1 MNHTRL
7 PYFRED
13 FIAKVTVQRVM
24 RRGSLVACVILFMAS
39 CGPLVGIVSAD
50 SSVLL
55 DLDRDL
61 VVLTPGQSTNVTL
74 TVENNDTSI
83 HDFTISLGSSSAGSE
98 WTVNLTQTTINQVF
112 PYASDSIEII
122 ISLSGNPSSSSSG
135 TQWIVVNRSG
145 ASSSVEIHLSVG
157 AMYLPDIDATGIGNN
172 GLVHSEVNSTI
183 NLPIEISNFGSV
195 QDTIL
200 LSVGSEPDIAAFW
213 ANQSSGNSLNNS
225 GNNNSGGN
233 NSGGNNSGGNNSGG
247 SNTTTINNLLMYGNS
262 YTSQNSL
269 HTILEELGVTNA
281 EALTGGGMR
290 FDDHWNNV
298 NTSGHSWNN
307 TLRNSNLNWD
317 YVILQDQSQ
326 IPGFNRSTTSWIED
340 KDAAILLANEIESES
355 SESVLMMTWGR
366 RNGDVTNPTIYSNF
380 TMMQDRIE
388 DGYIDFRDNM
398 TVQGRDVWIAPVGL
412 AFKHIHD
419 SIQNSGANPISSTST
434 FYGLYSADGSHPS
447 LSGSYLAACVI
458 YATLTGETPVG
469 SNDSVSLSNSLKL
482 ELQQAAANTVFN
494 ETSHLSY
501 PWENSSL
508 GGTSVPRTVPSQG
521 LDASSWSVTWEDPV
535 VRNLSSGSTTFVNLS
550 IEIPN
555 NAAPGPYGFRLHAAS
570 ALGNNS
576 MSTVMVV
583 DVNGTH
589 LYESNFSTDST
600 WIPGGSGNLTLTL
613 TDVGTD
619 GISPSIVPGS
629 ISSTGACLVD
639 SVESIDTSASASWLF
654 EMDILSSAHE
664 GDICHISVSIHEA
677 EGDITTALTHSFEI
691 GKHLSVSIEIPS
703 TITMIEPGE
712 SSAVDI
718 ILSNTGTE
726 DLTVFASSSIFDG
739 LSISIQ
745 DTEVK
750 RGASEIMSVSIY
762 ADSDISMVGFT
773 SINLSFSTNLTE
785 VRVSIGGNET
795 NNGHIDLDI
804 SPWSSLR
811 IIAPQTNGITVEPGS
826 TTSFSFDVE
835 NQGTQSVGASLVWSS
850 VPAGISVSTPN
861 GSISLSTG
869 EIATVSVLIESEQS
883 AVAINSPV
891 EFELVSTTNGDIFDS
906 INASISITSR
916 GIPSLTTGSTQLSV
930 LASLWSTVD
939 FTIANTGN
947 SAGVFEIVVAESP
960 SGLQVVLSESAFS
973 LDSGATLSFEVQ
985 VKGDGMGILTLMA
998 YSTTGPSFNT
1008 TESLEIIQGSIAPQV
1023 TLSPSVV
1030 NLQDGETITFSGY
1043 IFNPTDSPG
1052 EYALEVLSSL
1062 DCALAATSIT
1072 VPSGSSIEV
1081 LISCDS
1087 SSSNL
1092 AGSHQ
1097 VTLVARPVDLPSV
1110 STSSSSDVT
1119 LIESIGPNGAILLDI
1134 ELVEDGGLIIDR
1146 EGSLTMV
1153 VRVENTGNSHKKG
1166 ILILSGKGL
1175 NSGLVKTWNVQ
1186 PTGSTLPSYD
1196 IAPGEAVT
1204 MSLTLTSNGLE
1215 SGLYELSITASED
1228 DGAGTV
1234 SIAPIQIF
1242 VQDDPV
1248 PPAGISLPT
1257 GYSINN
1263 STSLS
1268 LMFGGYVFAFLA
1280 VLALR
1285 WTLRRSSAS
1294 IEAIQL
1300 AAAEADEVEEPE
1312 LEEEE
1317 DPLAEGEIRASS
1329 DGSAIC
1335 PFCSTRSKLPKDK
1348 TPPFRFRCPSC
1359 SEIVRVVE

>member
-1 MNHTRL
+1 
-7 PYFRED
+7 
-13 FIAKVTVQRVM
+13 M
-24 RRGSLVACVILFMAS
+24 RRGSVVACVLFLLAS

-83 HDFTISLGSSSAGSE
+83 HDFTVSLGSSSAGSE
-98 WTVNLTQTTINQVF
+98 WTVNLTQTSINQVF
-112 PYASDSIEII
+112 PYASDSIEIV
-122 ISLSGNPSSSSSG
+122 ISLNGNPSSSASG

-145 ASSSVEIHLSVG
+145 ASSSLEIHLSVG

-213 ANQSSGNSLNNS
+213 ANQSSGNSSNNS
-225 GNNNSGGN
+225 GNNNSSGNNTGGNSSGGNNTGGN
-233 NSGGNNSGGNNSGG
+233 NSGEG
-247 SNTTTINNLLMYGNS
+247 NTTTINNLLMYGNS

-269 HTILEELGVTNA
+269 HTILEDLGVTDA

-298 NTSGHSWNN
+298 NTSGHSWNS
-307 TLRNSNLNWD
+307 TLRNPNLNWD

-326 IPGFNRSTTSWIED
+326 IPGYNRSTTSWIED

-380 TMMQDRIE
+380 TMMQDRLE

-419 SIQNSGANPISSTST
+419 SIQNSGSNPISSSST

-482 ELQQAAANTVFN
+482 ELQQAAAATVFN

-501 PWENSSL
+501 PWENSSS
-508 GGTSVPRTVPSQG
+508 GGTSIPRSVPSQG

-535 VRNLSSGSTTFVNLS
+535 VRNLSSGSSTFVNLS

-576 MSTVMVV
+576 VSTVMVV

-589 LYESNFSTDST
+589 LFESNFSTDST
-600 WIPGGSGNLTLTL
+600 WIPGGSGNLTLAL

-639 SVESIDTSASASWLF
+639 SVETIDTSVTESWLF

-664 GDICHISVSIHEA
+664 GDICHLSVSIHEA
-677 EGDITTALTHSFEI
+677 EGDTTTVLTHSFEI
-691 GKHLSVSIEIPS
+691 GQYLSMVIEMPS
-703 TITMIEPGE
+703 TISVIEPGE
-712 SSAVDI
+712 SSTVDV

-726 DLTVFASSSIFDG
+726 DLTVSATSSTIDG
-739 LSISIQ
+739 LSISIH

-750 RGASEIMSVSIY
+750 RGASEIMTVSIS
-762 ADSDISMVGFT
+762 ADSDISIVG
-773 SINLSFSTNLTE
+773 LSSTNLTFS
-785 VRVSIGGNET
+785 VNLTGVQIFVDGNET

-804 SPWSSLR
+804 SPWTSLR
-811 IIAPQTNGITVEPGS
+811 IIAPQTNGITIEPGS

-835 NQGTQSVGASLVWSS
+835 NEGTQSVDASLVWSS
-850 VPAGISVSTPN
+850 VPAGVTLSTLN
-861 GSISLSTG
+861 GSISLATG
-869 EIATVSVLIESEQS
+869 DITTISVLIESEQS

-891 EFELVSTTNGDIFDS
+891 NFELVSTTDGGVFDS
-906 INASISITSR
+906 INASISITPR
-916 GIPSLTTGSTQLSV
+916 GIPSLSTGSTQLSI

-947 SAGVFEIVVAESP
+947 SAGVFEIVVAEIP
-960 SGLQVVLSESAFS
+960 TGVQVVLSESAFS
-973 LDSGATLSFEVQ
+973 LDSGATISFEVQ
-985 VKGDGMGILTLMA
+985 VKGDGIGILTLMA
-998 YSTTGPSFNT
+998 YSTTGPSFNS
-1008 TESLEIIQGSIAPQV
+1008 TESLDIVQGSLAPQV

-1030 NLQDGETITFSGY
+1030 NLQHEETITFSGY
-1043 IFNPTDSPG
+1043 IFNPTDSSG
-1052 EYALEVLSSL
+1052 EYSLEVLSSL
-1062 DCALAATSIT
+1062 DCALAATSIV

-1087 SSSNL
+1087 TSTNL
-1092 AGSHQ
+1092 AGSHL
-1097 VTLVARPVDLPSV
+1097 VTLVARPVDLPSI
-1110 STSSSSDVT
+1110 SSSSSSDVT
-1119 LIESIGPNGAILLDI
+1119 LIESVGPNGALLLDI
-1134 ELVEDGGLIIDR
+1134 ELVEDGGLIIDK

-1153 VRVENTGNSHKKG
+1153 IRVENTGNSHKKG

-1186 PTGSTLPSYD
+1186 PTGSSLPSYD

-1215 SGLYELSITASED
+1215 SGLYDLTITASED

-1257 GYSINN
+1257 GHSINN

-1268 LMFGGYVFAFLA
+1268 LMFGGYVFALLA

-1285 WTLRRSSAS
+1285 WTMRRSSAS
-1294 IEAIQL
+1294 IEAIQV
-1300 AAAEADEVEEPE
+1300 AAAEAAEVQEPE
-1312 LEEEE
+1312 PEEEEE
-1317 DPLAEGEIRASS
+1317 DPLAEGEVRASS

>member
-1 MNHTRL
+1 
-7 PYFRED
+7 
-13 FIAKVTVQRVM
+13 M
-24 RRGSLVACVILFMAS
+24 RRGSVVACVLFLLAS

-83 HDFTISLGSSSAGSE
+83 HDFTVSLGSSSAGSE
-98 WTVNLTQTTINQVF
+98 WTVNLTQTSINQVF
-112 PYASDSIEII
+112 PYASDSIEIV
-122 ISLSGNPSSSSSG
+122 ISLNGSPSSSASG

-172 GLVHSEVNSTI
+172 GLFHSEVNSTI

-213 ANQSSGNSLNNS
+213 ANQSSGNSSNNS
-225 GNNNSGGN
+225 DNNDDSGNS
-233 NSGGNNSGGNNSGG
+233 SGGNNSGGNNSGG
-247 SNTTTINNLLMYGNS
+247 SNTTSINNLLMYGNS

-269 HTILEELGVTNA
+269 HTILEDLGVTDA
-281 EALTGGGMR
+281 EALTGGGLR

-298 NTSGHSWNN
+298 NTSGHSWNS
-307 TLRNSNLNWD
+307 TLRNTNWD
-317 YVILQDQSQ
+317 YVVLQDQSQ
-326 IPGFNRSTTSWIED
+326 VPGFNRSTTSWIED

-380 TMMQDRIE
+380 TMMQDRLE

-419 SIQNSGANPISSTST
+419 SIQNSGSNPISSTST

-482 ELQQAAANTVFN
+482 ELQQAAAATVFN

-501 PWENSSL
+501 PWENSSTS
-508 GGTSVPRTVPSQG
+508 GTSIPRSIPSQG

-535 VRNLSSGSTTFVNLS
+535 VRNLSSGSSTFVNLS

-576 MSTVMVV
+576 VSTVMVV

-589 LYESNFSTDST
+589 LYESNFSSDST
-600 WIPGGSGNLTLTL
+600 WIPGVSGNLTLTL

-619 GISPSIVPGS
+619 GISPSISPGS

-664 GDICHISVSIHEA
+664 GDICHLSLSIHEA
-677 EGDITTALTHSFEI
+677 EGDITSVLTHSFVI
-691 GKHLSVSIEIPS
+691 GEHLSVAIEMPS

-712 SSAVDI
+712 SSTVDVM
-718 ILSNTGTE
+718 LSNTGTE
-726 DLTVFASSSIFDG
+726 DLTVSASSSIVDG

-750 RGASEIMSVSIY
+750 RGASEIMSVSIS
-762 ADSDISMVGFT
+762 ADSDISIVGLA
-773 SINLSFSTNLTE
+773 SMNLTFSVNLTGVE
-785 VRVSIGGNET
+785 LSIDGNET

-811 IIAPQTNGITVEPGS
+811 IVAPQTNGITIEPGS

-835 NQGTQSVGASLVWSS
+835 NQGTQSVDASLVWTS
-850 VPAGISVSTPN
+850 VPAGVSVSTLN
-861 GSISLSTG
+861 GSISLSIG
-869 EIATVSVLIESEQS
+869 EITTISVLFESEQS

-891 EFELVSTTNGDIFDS
+891 NFELVSTIDGETFDS
-906 INASISITSR
+906 INASISITPR
-916 GIPSLTTGSTQLSV
+916 GIPSLSSGSTQLSI
-930 LASLWSTVD
+930 LSSLWSTVD

-947 SAGVFEIVVAESP
+947 SAGVFEIVVTESP
-960 SGLQVVLSESAFS
+960 SGVQVVLSESAFS
-973 LDSGATLSFEVQ
+973 LDSGSTASFEVQ
-985 VKGDGMGILTLMA
+985 VKGDGIGILSLMA
-998 YSTTGPSFNT
+998 SSTTGPSFNS
-1008 TESLEIIQGSIAPQV
+1008 TESLEIVQGSLAPQV

-1030 NLQDGETITFSGY
+1030 NLQHEETITFSGY
-1043 IFNPTDSPG
+1043 IFNPTDSSG

-1087 SSSNL
+1087 TSSNL

-1097 VTLVARPVDLPSV
+1097 VTLVARPVDLPSI
-1110 STSSSSDVT
+1110 SSSSSSDVT
-1119 LIESIGPNGAILLDI
+1119 LIESVGPNGALLLDI
-1134 ELVEDGGLIIDR
+1134 ELVEDGGLIIDK

-1166 ILILSGKGL
+1166 ILILSGQGL

-1204 MSLTLTSNGLE
+1204 MSLTLTNNGIE
-1215 SGLYELSITASED
+1215 SGLYDLTITASED

-1234 SIAPIQIF
+1234 SIPPIQIF

-1248 PPAGISLPT
+1248 PPSGISFPT
-1257 GYSINN
+1257 GHSINN

-1268 LMFGGYVFAFLA
+1268 LMFGGYVFALLA

-1285 WTLRRSSAS
+1285 WTMRRSNAS

-1300 AAAEADEVEEPE
+1300 AAAEAAEVEEPE
-1312 LEEEE
+1312 PEEEE
-1317 DPLAEGEIRASS
+1317 DPLAEGEVRASS

>member
-1 MNHTRL
+1 
-7 PYFRED
+7 
-13 FIAKVTVQRVM
+13 M
-24 RRGSLVACVILFMAS
+24 RRGSVVACVLFLLAS

-83 HDFTISLGSSSAGSE
+83 HDFSVSLGSSSAGSE
-98 WTVNLTQTTINQVF
+98 WVVNLTQTTINQVY
-112 PYASDSIEII
+112 PYASDSIEIV
-122 ISLSGNPSSSSSG
+122 ISLNGNPSSSSSG
-135 TQWIVVNRSG
+135 TQWILVNRSG
-145 ASSSVEIHLSVG
+145 ASSSIEIHLSVG

-200 LSVGSEPDIAAFW
+200 LSVGSEPDLAAFW
-213 ANQSSGNSLNNS
+213 ANQSSGNSSNNS
-225 GNNNSGGN
+225 GNNNSGGDN
-233 NSGGNNSGGNNSGG
+233 NDGNNSSGNNSGG

-269 HTILEELGVTNA
+269 HTILEDLGVTDA

-298 NTSGHSWNN
+298 NSSGHSWNS
-307 TLRNSNLNWD
+307 TLRNPNLNWD

-326 IPGFNRSTTSWIED
+326 VPGFNRSTTSWIED

-355 SESVLMMTWGR
+355 SESVLLMTWGR

-380 TMMQDRIE
+380 TMMQDRLE

-419 SIQNSGANPISSTST
+419 SIQNSGSNPISSSST

-482 ELQQAAANTVFN
+482 ELQQAAAATVFN

-501 PWENSSL
+501 PWENSSSS
-508 GGTSVPRTVPSQG
+508 GTSIPRTVPSQG

-535 VRNLSSGSTTFVNLS
+535 VRNLSSGSSTFVNLS

-555 NAAPGPYGFRLHAAS
+555 NAAPGPYGFRLYAAS
-570 ALGNNS
+570 VLGNNS
-576 MSTVMVV
+576 ISTVMVV

-589 LYESNFSTDST
+589 LYESNFLSDST

-639 SVESIDTSASASWLF
+639 SVESIDTSVSASWLF
-654 EMDILSSAHE
+654 EMDILSSAHQ
-664 GDICHISVSIHEA
+664 GDICHLSLSINEA
-677 EGDITTALTHSFEI
+677 ESDITTVLTHSFVI
-691 GKHLSVSIEIPS
+691 GEHLSVSIEMPS
-703 TITMIEPGE
+703 AITIIEPGE
-712 SSAVDI
+712 SSTVDVM
-718 ILSNTGTE
+718 LSNTGTE
-726 DLTVFASSSIFDG
+726 DITVSASSSIVDG
-739 LSISIQ
+739 LLISMQ

-750 RGASEIMSVSIY
+750 RGSTEIMIISIS
-762 ADSDISMVGFT
+762 ADSDIAIVGLASLNLTFSVNLT
-773 SINLSFSTNLTE
+773 GVEVSIN
-785 VRVSIGGNET
+785 GNET
-795 NNGHIDLDI
+795 NNGHVDLDI

-811 IIAPQTNGITVEPGS
+811 IVSPQTNGITIEPGS
-826 TTSFSFDVE
+826 TTSFSFDIE
-835 NQGTQSVGASLVWSS
+835 NQGTQSVDASLIWTS
-850 VPAGISVSTPN
+850 VPAGVSVSTLD
-861 GSISLSTG
+861 GSISLSIG
-869 EIATVSVLIESEQS
+869 EMTTITVLFESEQS
-883 AVAINSPV
+883 AVATNSPV
-891 EFELVSTTNGDIFDS
+891 NFELVSTIDGETFDS
-906 INASISITSR
+906 INTSISVTPR
-916 GIPSLTTGSTQLSV
+916 GIPSLSSGSTQLSI
-930 LASLWSTVD
+930 LSSLWSAVD

-947 SAGVFEIVVAESP
+947 SAGVFEIVVTESP
-960 SGLQVVLSESAFS
+960 SGVQVVLSESAFS
-973 LDSGATLSFEVQ
+973 LDSGSTTSFEVQ
-985 VKGDGMGILTLMA
+985 VKGDGIGMLSLMA
-998 YSTTGPSFNT
+998 SSTTGPSFNS
-1008 TESLEIIQGSIAPQV
+1008 TESLEIVQGSLAPQV
-1023 TLSPSVV
+1023 TLSPSAV
-1030 NLQDGETITFSGY
+1030 NLQHEETITFSGF
-1043 IFNPTDSPG
+1043 IFNPTDSSG

-1062 DCALAATSIT
+1062 DCALAASSIT

-1087 SSSNL
+1087 TSSNL
-1092 AGSHQ
+1092 AGAHQ
-1097 VTLVARPVDLPSV
+1097 VTLIARPVDLPSV

-1119 LIESIGPNGAILLDI
+1119 LIESIGVNGAILLDI
-1134 ELVEDGGLIIDR
+1134 ELVEDGGLIIDKD
-1146 EGSLTMV
+1146 GSLTMV
-1153 VRVENTGNSHKKG
+1153 IRVENTGNSHKKG
-1166 ILILSGKGL
+1166 ILILSGQGL

-1186 PTGSTLPSYD
+1186 PTGSALPSYD

-1204 MSLTLTSNGLE
+1204 MSLTLNNNGLE
-1215 SGLYELSITASED
+1215 SGLYDLTITASED

-1234 SIAPIQIF
+1234 SLAPIQIF
-1242 VQDDPV
+1242 VQEDPV
-1248 PPAGISLPT
+1248 PPSGISFPT
-1257 GYSINN
+1257 GHSINN

-1268 LMFGGYVFAFLA
+1268 LMSGGYVFGLLA

-1285 WTLRRSSAS
+1285 WSMRRSKAS

-1300 AAAEADEVEEPE
+1300 AATEAAEVEEPE
-1312 LEEEE
+1312 PEVEEE
-1317 DPLAEGEIRASS
+1317 PLAEGEVRAGS